1 MKKGA
6 MRRPG
11 PSWRASERRVVRP
24 ELWLLATL
32 VVAMLLVEVGASA
45 HVAEL
50 SLSLEQTNA
59 ALQQTHARLD
69 FVRAELERRD
79 TRAELA
85 PLASKLGLAPPEQ
98 HQVVILPAEYLA
110 QAERARR
117 SGDSAA
123 WLAWAERVSRVLVPE
138 ARARG
143 RTGN

>member
-1 MKKGA
+1 MKDA
-6 MRRPG
+6 MRRAA
-11 PSWRASERRVVRP
+11 PSWRVSERRVVRP
-24 ELWLLATL
+24 ELWLLATV

-45 HVAEL
+45 RVAEL
-50 SLSLEQTNA
+50 SLSLEQKNQE
-59 ALQQTHARLD
+59 LSQTHARLE
-69 FVRAELERRD
+69 FVRAELERRT

-110 QAERARR
+110 QAEHGRR
-117 SGDSAA
+117 SGEPATL
-123 WLAWAERVSRVLVPE
+123 LAWAERVSRVLVPE